1 MNSNEKSNIKIS
13 RVNNNIRSDYIL
25 SSNKILSKK
34 IEELAYE
41 ISQKHLT
48 YDQFVWKLAKNT
60 LKLENGSEPD
70 LDLIRNI
77 AQAIINQHLSLEEL
91 HWTIAEK
98 ILLYKNKFENQ

>member
-1 MNSNEKSNIKIS
+1 MS
-13 RVNNNIRSDYIL
+13 L
-25 SSNKILSKK
+25 NKIDSKK

-48 YDQFVWKLAKNT
+48 YDQFVWKLAMNT

-70 LDLIRNI
+70 QDLIREI
-77 AQAIINQHLSLEEL
+77 AQSINNQNLSLEEL

>member
-1 MNSNEKSNIKIS
+1 MNSYKIT
-13 RVNNNIRSDYIL
+13 
-25 SSNKILSKK
+25 SKK
-34 IEELAYE
+34 IEELAYQ

-70 LDLIRNI
+70 QELIRDV
-77 AQAIINQHLSLEEL
+77 AQSISNQQLSLEEI

-98 ILLYKNKFENQ
+98 TNLNLK